1 MNISRFFI
9 DRPIFAAVVAVF
21 ITLMGVFA
29 YPLLPLSQ
37 YPEIAP
43 PTITINTAYPGAS
56 AETVAETVAAP
67 IEQEVNGVEGMLYV
81 SSSSTS
87 DGAVSVTVT
96 FQPGTDLDAAQVLVQ
111 NRVALAEPRL
121 PEQVRQI
128 GVTVNKQES
137 GFLMILGMTSPDKS
151 LDNDYVGNYA
161 NSTLRDRLLRLE
173 GVGAVQI
180 FGGGNYAMRVWIDPG
195 KAAARGLTGPDIVAA
210 LRAQNVQAA
219 AGAIGQPP
227 FATNAAA
234 FQLPV
239 QVQGRLSDPDQ
250 FSNIVIKTD
259 AEGRVTRVRDIAR
272 VELGAQDYGIRGFFD
287 GERGVGVAIIQQ
299 PGANALGTAERVLA
313 EVEAIKADLPQG
325 MDVSVAYNPTEFVAA
340 SVESVQHTLIEAVI
354 LVVLVVIVFLQTWR
368 AAIIPIVAIPV
379 ALVAT
384 FAVQL
389 ALGYSINSL
398 SLFALVL
405 AVGIVVDDAIVVVEN
420 VERYIREGLTP
431 KEAAYRSMQEV
442 SGALISIGLVL
453 VSVFVPTMFVPGI
466 PGIFYREFAIVITTA
481 SVVSLIVSLTLSPA
495 MAALLL
501 KPHKEHDARRKPGL
515 LGTVVYYG
523 GYAGRKFNDGFDWLS
538 DRYGRLTARLVR
550 TIGLMLVIYVALL
563 GLTTWRLLDTPS
575 GFIPEQDQGFLIGV
589 IQLPPGASLER
600 TEAVMNR
607 ASEIIKGTDGVEGM
621 VAFAGLDGSSFSFG
635 SNAATIFVRLDAF
648 GERKSA
654 EQAAAALAGAIT
666 GATMGIEDANIFV
679 IAPPAVQ
686 GLGNGN
692 GFQMMVQDR
701 SGAGYRPL
709 EGATFAMMGA
719 AAGAPDRVEQ
729 VFSTYNTGSPRIA
742 ADVDRDKALMMGVQP
757 ADVFNTLGVYLGSSY
772 VNDFN
777 FLGRTFRVTA
787 QAEPSA
793 RDDIADIANLQTRSA
808 SGAMVPIG
816 SVATL
821 REDSGPARIV
831 RYNLFPAAEL
841 QGQAAAGVSSG
852 QAIASM
858 EQLAEATL
866 PPGFSYEWTGLALQ
880 EKQSSGG
887 ATIVFIMAV
896 VLVFLVLAAQYEAFT
911 LPLSVVLIVPMCIL
925 AAMVGI
931 NIRGLDNN
939 ILVQVGLVV
948 LIALAAKNAILIVEF
963 AKQAEDEGLNR
974 WDAAVRAAKTRLRP
988 ILMTSFA
995 FIFGVV
1001 PLMLATGAGAEM
1013 RQSLGTAVFSG
1024 MLGVTFFGLIF
1035 TPVFYVLMR
1044 GVAARLPGKP
1054 KTEPGVPTTGGLPPH
1069 DADPAPAT
1077 PRLGDA

>member
-9 DRPIFAAVVAVF
+9 DRPIFATVIAVF
-21 ITLMGVFA
+21 ITLVGAFA

-67 IEQEVNGVEGMLYV
+67 IEQEVNGVEGMLYI

-87 DGAVSVTVT
+87 DGTVSVTVT
-96 FQPGTDLDAAQVLVQ
+96 FNPGTDLDAAQVLVQ

-137 GFLMILGMTSPDKS
+137 GFLMILGLTSPDQS

-161 NSTLRDRLLRLE
+161 NSVLRDRLLRLE

-180 FGGGNYAMRVWIDPG
+180 FGGGNYSMRVWIDPA
-195 KAAARGLTGPDIVAA
+195 KAAQRGLTGPDIVAA

-227 FATNAAA
+227 FDTNAAA

-239 QVQGRLSDPDQ
+239 QVEGRLTDPNE

-259 AEGRVTRVRDIAR
+259 AEGRVTRIRDVAR

-287 GERGVGVAIIQQ
+287 GERGVGMAIIQQ
-299 PGANALGTAERVLA
+299 PGANALGTADRVMA
-313 EVEAIKADLPQG
+313 EVEAIRAELPAG
-325 MDVSVAYNPTEFVAA
+325 MDVSIPYNPTEFVAA
-340 SVESVQHTLIEAVI
+340 SVEAVQHTLIEAI
-354 LVVLVVIVFLQTWR
+354 LLVVLVVVVFLQTWR

-389 ALGYSINSL
+389 LLGYSINSL

-420 VERYIREGLTP
+420 VERYIREGLAP

-481 SVVSLIVSLTLSPA
+481 SVVSLLVSLTLSPA
-495 MAALLL
+495 MAAMLL
-501 KPHKEHDARRKPGL
+501 KPHKAHDDHARKPGV
-515 LGTVVYYG
+515 LGTGLHYLG
-523 GYAGRKFNDGFDWLS
+523 FAGRKFNEGFDWLS
-538 DRYGRLTARLVR
+538 DRYGRLTARLIR
-550 TIGLMLVIYVALL
+550 KLVLVFSVYALL
-563 GLTTWRLLDTPS
+563 LVGTGFTLFNTPS

-589 IQLPPGASLER
+589 VQLPPGASLDR
-600 TEAVMNR
+600 TQEVMGR
-607 ASEIIKGTDGVEGM
+607 AAQIIRDTEGVDGAI
-621 VAFAGLDGSSFSFG
+621 AFAGLDGTSFSFG

-648 GERKSA
+648 EERKTA
-654 EQAAAALAGAIT
+654 EQAAASLAGAIT
-666 GATMGIEDANIFV
+666 GATMGIQDANIFV

-692 GFQMMVQDR
+692 GFQMMVQDT
-701 SGAGYRPL
+701 SGAGYVPL

-719 AAGAPDRVEQ
+719 AAQAPEAVNQ

-742 ADVDRDKALMMGVQP
+742 ADVDRDRALMMGVQP
-757 ADVFNTLGVYLGSSY
+757 GDVFNTLGVYLGSSY

-777 FLGRTFRVTA
+777 YLGRTFRVTA

-793 RDDIADIANLQTRSA
+793 RDDIADIAALETRSA

-816 SVATL
+816 SIATL
-821 REDSGPARIV
+821 REESGPSRIV

-841 QGQAAAGVSSG
+841 QGQASPGVSSG
-852 QAIASM
+852 EAIARM
-858 EQLAEATL
+858 EALAQATL

-887 ATIVFIMAV
+887 ATLVFVMAV
-896 VLVFLVLAAQYEAFT
+896 VFVFLVLAAQYEAFT
-911 LPLSVVLIVPMCIL
+911 LPLAVVLIVPMCIL
-925 AAMVGI
+925 AALVGV
-931 NIRGLDNN
+931 NLAGLDNN

-974 WDAAVRAAKTRLRP
+974 WDAAVRAAQTRLRP

-995 FIFGVV
+995 FIFGVL
-1001 PLMLATGAGAEM
+1001 PLMLATGPGAEM
-1013 RQSLGTAVFSG
+1013 RQSLGTAVVSG
-1024 MLGVTFFGLIF
+1024 MIGVTFFGLIF
-1035 TPVFYVLMR
+1035 TPVFYVFMR
-1044 GVAARLPGKP
+1044 WVASKLPVAKQ
-1054 KTEPGVPTTGGLPPH
+1054 KAAHEPQPPAATT
-1069 DADPAPAT
+1069 APIS
-1077 PRLGDA
+1077 GQGEIV